1 MGRLQAIKIVLVTL
15 LTVRTRIKS
24 MTFRKTPEET
34 DLAEDSN
41 AIVGFI
47 IFIVMK
53 PLLLA
58 GMPGFP
64 PEAKASSDET
74 EAVRYPLSPA
84 RIASPAPGV
93 TQSSLLQVTGGAEP
107 APPKKNEFLGRCL
120 GVHRNAIEQEPFI
133 LATAIAAKCLGAQA
147 PAQPSVCLGISHGV
161 PQMPVTARWPSCSM

>member
-1 MGRLQAIKIVLVTL
+1 MLVTL

-34 DLAEDSN
+34 DLAEDDN
-41 AIVGFI
+41 AIVGFL

-58 GMPGFP
+58 GMPGMP
-64 PEAKASSDET
+64 DKPTAEET
-74 EAVRYPLSPA
+74 EPVRSLY
-84 RIASPAPGV
+84 IASLRLVLTLAAQAVGE
-93 TQSSLLQVTGGAEP
+93 SAEP
-107 APPKKNEFLGRCL
+107 EPNEFLGRCL

-133 LATAIAAKCLGAQA
+133 LATAIAAKCLGACQA

-161 PQMPVTARWPSCSM
+161 PQMPRPTRWPSYST

>member
-1 MGRLQAIKIVLVTL
+1 MLVTL

-84 RIASPAPGV
+84 C
-93 TQSSLLQVTGGAEP
+93 
-107 APPKKNEFLGRCL
+107 F
-120 GVHRNAIEQEPFI
+120 
-133 LATAIAAKCLGAQA
+133 
-147 PAQPSVCLGISHGV
+147 
-161 PQMPVTARWPSCSM
+161 